1 MSPTHLQLKVT
12 LFVLIFD
19 IFHFLML
26 LGPTQKM
33 NLVEAIRS
41 AMEIVMEE
49 DKTAGECHMIVTW
62 LKYTFFKKLFLEKT
76 LHLAEYFAAPLD

>member
-1 MSPTHLQLKVT
+1 
-12 LFVLIFD
+12 
-19 IFHFLML
+19 
-26 LGPTQKM
+26 M

-76 LHLAEYFAAPLD
+76 LHLAEYFVAPLD